1 LRAHCRG
8 RLQATTRRATVTHCA
23 TGMRT
28 LLESFTSLTQNF
40 FSLLS
45 KQLSLRMQ
53 MGQTA
58 GDSLTTPGWELR

>member
-1 LRAHCRG
+1 
-8 RLQATTRRATVTHCA
+8 
-23 TGMRT
+23 MRT